1 MIKRISYGKQS
12 IDNRDIKS
20 VLNVL
25 KSDFI
30 TQGPLVAKFEKKLS
44 EFVGVKYAIVS
55 NSATS
60 SLILACKAMNLGKKD
75 IVWTSSNTFVSS
87 ANCALHCGASIDLVD
102 ININTGNIC
111 LEDLSKRLFYAKKK
125 KKLPKVLIPVHFAGQ
140 PTLQEEIWKLSKKY
154 KFKIIEDAS
163 HSLGAMRKNNN
174 VGNCRWS
181 DIVISSFHPVKT
193 ITCGEGGVS
202 FTKNRDLKNRMMA
215 LRTHGIFKN
224 IKSKKSDNTKQFWYF
239 DQKLLGYN
247 FRLTDIQSAL
257 GISQLSKIKKF
268 INKRKKIRSNYE
280 KYFSQNKNI
289 VNLEINKD
297 NTSTNHL
304 YVIRI
309 IKNEKH
315 IRNKLLK
322 YLKNKGIILNVHY
335 IPIHYHSYF
344 KRIKNLRTNL
354 PNTEKYFDQA
364 VSLPI
369 YPDLKYKEQKYVVD
383 AINEFFSE

>member
-224 IKSKKSDNTKQFWYF
+224 FKSKKSDNTKQFWYF

-289 VNLEINKD
+289 ANLEINKD

-322 YLKNKGIILNVHY
+322 YLKKKGIILNVHY

-354 PNTEKYFDQA
+354 PNTEKYFDEA
-364 VSLPI
+364 ISLPI
-369 YPDLKYKEQKYVVD
+369 YPDLKHKEQKYVVD